1 MPKVT
6 HQQPGRLFLTI
17 ALVVLVGIVPLAGV
31 AADTSSPGLQPS
43 LGQQLAQPKVIVNTS
58 FLNVR
63 SGPGAIYSIV
73 GTLPGGVELPVL
85 ARNRNAS
92 WWQVESPFGIGW
104 VSAEFVIPR
113 GDFRPVPVAEVT
125 GITTQPQVAVIGTPA
140 TVYVMPDTSS
150 SVLGLALVA
159 SALTVT
165 GRTADG
171 GWWQVETNVGLGWVQ
186 QAVVTLRGN
195 ASAVPVVGAQ
205 VEATNGFIPAGS
217 AVTYAYGQ
225 RPVAYLY
232 AGDVQ
237 LVSGPD
243 DGEVVDWLRKGDRVE
258 VLSFSEDGEW
268 ALVTYMGNRLAWLR
282 VADVAISDPSD
293 WRTQVIF
300 YRTPFIDLKASPSY
314 SAENTAFIEGP
325 AQFSVLDARDGE
337 GGQWFMLNNA
347 AGQGWAPAEVVE
359 IIRNG
364 PPYAPATLGQGGGAS
379 LSGAVIQPSGAG
391 VVTTLPQPVR
401 SYVIINTS
409 YLNIRSGPS
418 ASFTTVMTVSGGT
431 EFDAD
436 AQTPDGAWLRVSGP
450 FGTGWVNAEFVIFRG
465 DYGNLAIIRYQDASG
480 PTNVPMAI
488 VSAPINV
495 YRRIGI
501 DSGLLGT
508 APAGLNLQVTG
519 RTLDGSWLRVQTDLG
534 DGWVLTSTVT
544 FQGNVN
550 LVPIVG

>member
-1 MPKVT
+1 MPNVRD
-6 HQQPGRLFLTI
+6 HRIGRRLLTI
-17 ALVVLVGIVPLAGV
+17 MLAVIVGLVPLAGA
-31 AADTSSPGLQPS
+31 AADSALPGLQPG
-43 LGQQLAQPKVIVNTS
+43 LDQQLAQPKVIVNTS

-85 ARNRNAS
+85 ARNRDAS

-125 GITTQPQVAVIGTPA
+125 GIADQPRVAIVGAPA
-140 TVYVMPDTSS
+140 TVYVMPDTTS

-159 SALTVT
+159 SELVVT
-165 GRTADG
+165 GQTADG

-186 QAVVTLRGN
+186 QGAGALRGN
-195 ASAVPVVGAQ
+195 ASGVPIVGAQ
-205 VEATNGFIPAGS
+205 VVATDGFIPAGS

-225 RPVAYLY
+225 RPVAYMY

-243 DGEVVDWLRKGDRVE
+243 DGEVVDWLRQGDRVE

-282 VADVAISDPSD
+282 AADAAISDPSD

-300 YRTPFIDLKASPSY
+300 YQTPNLDLKASPTY
-314 SAENTAFIEGP
+314 AAANTAFVQAP
-325 AQFSVLDARDGE
+325 AQLSVLDARDGE
-337 GGQWFMLNNA
+337 GGQWFLLSNG
-347 AGQGWAPAEVVE
+347 AGQGWAPADVVD

-364 PPYAPATLGQGGGAS
+364 PAYAPGSASMDGLS

-409 YLNIRSGPS
+409 HLNIRSGPS
-418 ASFTTVMTVSGGT
+418 ASFTTVITVNGGT
-431 EFDAD
+431 ELDAD
-436 AQTPDGAWLRVSGP
+436 AQTPDGAWLRVQGA
-450 FGTGWVNAEFVIFRG
+450 FGSGWVNAEFVIFRG
-465 DYGNLAIIRYQDASG
+465 DYGNLAIIRYQDATG

-495 YRRIGI
+495 YRGIGI

-519 RTLDGSWLRVQTDLG
+519 RTLEVSWLRVQSELG

>member
-1 MPKVT
+1 MPKVRNHGT
-6 HQQPGRLFLTI
+6 GRLLLT
-17 ALVVLVGIVPLAGV
+17 VVLAVIVGLVPLAG
-31 AADTSSPGLQPS
+31 AAAQPTSPDLQAG

-63 SGPGAIYSIV
+63 SGPGAIYSII

-85 ARNRNAS
+85 ARNRDAS

-104 VSAEFVIPR
+104 VAAEFVIPR
-113 GDFRPVPVAEVT
+113 GDFRPVPVA
-125 GITTQPQVAVIGTPA
+125 QVSAPTAQVRVAIIGTPA
-140 TVYVMPDTSS
+140 SVYVMPDTSS

-159 SALTVT
+159 SELAVT

-186 QAVVTLRGN
+186 QGAVTLRGD

-205 VEATNGFIPAGS
+205 VVSGGLVPAGS

-237 LVSGPD
+237 LLSGPD
-243 DGEVVDWLRKGDRVE
+243 DGEVVDWLKQGDRVE
-258 VLSFSEDGEW
+258 VLSFSEDGAW

-282 VADVAISDPSD
+282 VTDVAISDPSD

-300 YRTPFIDLKASPSY
+300 YRTPNLDLKASPSY
-314 SAENTAFIEGP
+314 SAANTAFIQAP
-325 AQFSVLDARDGE
+325 AQLTVLDARNGD
-337 GGQWFMLNNA
+337 GGQWFLLSNA
-347 AGQGWAPAEVVE
+347 AGQGWAPSDTVE

-364 PPYAPATLGQGGGAS
+364 PATAPGSAVAGSLS

-391 VVTTLPQPVR
+391 VVTTLPQPAR
-401 SYVIINTS
+401 SYIIINTS

-418 ASFTTVMTVSGGT
+418 ASFTTVITVNGGT
-431 EFDAD
+431 ELDVD
-436 AQTPDGAWLRVSGP
+436 AQTPDGAWLRVNGG
-450 FGTGWVNAEFVIFRG
+450 FGSGWVNAEFVIFRG
-465 DYGNLAIIRYQDASG
+465 EYANLAIIRYQDATG

-495 YRRIGI
+495 YRGIGI